1 MKKLI
6 FGLFLFGLTIQTFS
20 QVIELPDVFISP
32 VNYKYIATVNTE
44 DTDPNVANLERKAAT
59 YDVTSKDYYS
69 DEYDS
74 YDVSFYIPEG
84 FIAAA
89 YDKDGQL
96 LRTIEKFKSVKL
108 PIAVS
113 KAVNDRF
120 PKWTIESDI
129 YKVTYSDKK
138 MSAKKIYKMK
148 LTNGEETIKVKT
160 DEEGN
165 FL

>member
-1 MKKLI
+1 MKNVI
-6 FGLFLFGLTIQTFS
+6 TGLFLLGLTTQAFC
-20 QVIELPDVFISP
+20 QVIELSDVFISP
-32 VNYKYIATVNTE
+32 VNYKYIATVDTE
-44 DTDPNVANLERKAAT
+44 GTDPNVVNVQRKVAT
-59 YDVTSKDYYS
+59 YDVTNKDYYN

-84 FIAAA
+84 FAAAA

-96 LRTIEKFKSVKL
+96 LRTIEKYKSVKL

-120 PKWTIESDI
+120 PKWTIESDV
-129 YKVTYSDKK
+129 YKVTYSSEKI
-138 MSAKKIYKMK
+138 SAKKIYKLK
-148 LTNGEETIKVKT
+148 LTNGKETIKVKT